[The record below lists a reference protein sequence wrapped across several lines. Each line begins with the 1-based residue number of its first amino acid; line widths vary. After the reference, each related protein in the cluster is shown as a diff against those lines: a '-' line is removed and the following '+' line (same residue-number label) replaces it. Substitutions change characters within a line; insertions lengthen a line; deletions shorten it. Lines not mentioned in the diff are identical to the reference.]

1 MMELRGWRIAFA
13 GIENFILFNTAL
25 SVVAFAVAYLLRRSG
40 WMKSWHPSAR
50 ARVYIAALACP
61 PVASAWLVCASL
73 FPALWLGEEMWAREH
88 ANEHSL
94 HLLNAFT
101 VVADPLLGYA
111 AMIFTLLSLLVA
123 TWAAWR
129 AYFRINRLVECL
141 QIGAEPAPAESI
153 REVEA
158 VCRRYGIEVGLV
170 VSNYPFSFVWGYLKS
185 KLIVSTGLLNALTK
199 EELVAVLEHEA
210 AHHARRDNLL
220 KWALTVCRY
229 ATPAFPLTAKLYR
242 WLNEQ
247 IEMVCDEI
255 AVRGAASPVDLAGAL
270 VRLKR
275 LTLTVPLP
283 APQLAGSGF
292 FDDECESFERRVTR
306 ALSLEEA
313 PPRPQRVDAESLS
326 RSCLRVAFA
335 GTAIFVFSLAV
346 LFFASPLA
354 IHRAVESALRI
365 LHS

>member
-1 MMELRGWRIAFA
+1 MELRGWQIAFA
-13 GIENFILFNTAL
+13 SIENFFLFNTAL
-25 SVVAFAVAYLLRRSG
+25 SLAAFAVAFLLRKSG
-40 WMKSWHPSAR
+40 LMESWHPGAR
-50 ARVYIAALACP
+50 ARLYIAALALP
-61 PVASAWLVCASL
+61 PVVSAWLVCASL
-73 FPALWLGEEMWAREH
+73 FPALWLGQKMWAQEH
-88 ANEHSL
+88 IDDHSL

-101 VVADPLLGYA
+101 VVADPVLGYA

-141 QIGAEPAPAESI
+141 EIGAEPAPAENI
-153 REVEA
+153 KEVEA
-158 VCRRYGIEVGLV
+158 VCRRSGIAVGLV

-199 EELVAVLEHEA
+199 EELIAVLEHEA

-220 KWALTVCRY
+220 KWALTICRY

-275 LTLTVPLP
+275 LTLAVPLR
-283 APQLAGSGF
+283 APKLAGSGF
-292 FDDECESFERRVTR
+292 FDDGRENFERRVTR
-306 ALSLEEA
+306 ALSLEEGA
-313 PPRPQRVDAESLS
+313 QVGAESLS
-326 RSCLRVAFA
+326 RSCLR
-335 GTAIFVFSLAV
+335 TVFMVSALFTLSLAV
-346 LFFASPLA
+346 LFSTAPLA
-354 IHRAVESALRI
+354 IHRVVEAALRT